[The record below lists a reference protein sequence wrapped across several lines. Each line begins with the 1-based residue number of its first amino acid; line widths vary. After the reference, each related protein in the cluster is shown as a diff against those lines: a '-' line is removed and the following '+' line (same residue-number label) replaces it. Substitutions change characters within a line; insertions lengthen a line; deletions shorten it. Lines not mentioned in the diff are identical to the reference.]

1 MESRIRPRG
10 IRRIALGRWAS
21 VGVVALV
28 ALTLSACGGT
38 GGPGSSSSANAGS
51 SGASSSVNLAQY
63 IGHPSKALCGG
74 KQYTFGYDAFSDTD
88 AFQVVMW
95 QGLQRV
101 AKQLGCVKLHKL
113 IDNADPATA
122 VQNARIFAQEHVT
135 GAVLFNVV
143 QAASQGQT
151 QVLKA
156 AHIPVVSL
164 AVPAQGAPF
173 ITNDDHSDGLK
184 AGTALGK
191 AFEAKHKGGKAYA
204 IIGRYDGQTST
215 KQRMDGATE
224 GLKQTVPG
232 VHILPVETK
241 ADPPTA
247 NAVTAA
253 VLPRV
258 PANAT
263 ILAVGGNDD
272 LTYAMYQAI
281 KHAGRQ
287 NQAMMM
293 AIGGAYP
300 SGMNFMCQNRAS
312 YVGDIGFFPEHWAN
326 YLLPALIAEIRGA
339 KVPSKVIIPTTLITP
354 ANVDQFYPSVNCH

>member
-1 MESRIRPRG
+1 MQRRITPRG
-10 IRRIALGRWAS
+10 TRRITLGYRPLA
-21 VGVVALV
+21 GMVALL
-28 ALTLSACGGT
+28 ALALSACGGT
-38 GGPGSSSSANAGS
+38 GGPATSSAAGAGS
-51 SGASSSVNLAQY
+51 SKANLAQY
-63 IGHPSKALCGG
+63 IGHPNKALCGG
-74 KQYTFGYDAFSDTD
+74 KQYTFGYDAFSNTD
-88 AFQVVMW
+88 SFEIPMYKGMQQV
-95 QGLQRV
+95 
-101 AKQLGCVKLHKL
+101 ASQLGCVKLKQL
-113 IDNADPATA
+113 VDNTDPSTA
-122 VQNARIFAQEHVT
+122 VQNARIFAQEHVN
-135 GAVLFNVV
+135 GAILFNVV

-151 QVLKA
+151 QVLRA
-156 AHIPVVSL
+156 SHIPVVSL

-173 ITNDDHSDGLK
+173 ITNDDHSDGVK

-191 AFEAKHKGGKAYA
+191 AFEAKHKGGPAYA

-232 VHILPVETK
+232 VHVLPVETK

-300 SGMNFMCQNRAS
+300 SGLNFMCQNRAS
-312 YVGDIGFFPEHWAN
+312 YVGDVGFFPEHWGN
-326 YLLPALIAEIRGA
+326 YLIPALMAEIQGA
-339 KVPSKVIIPTTLITP
+339 KVPSKVIIPTKLITP
-354 ANVDQFYPSVNCH
+354 ANVDKFYPSIHCG